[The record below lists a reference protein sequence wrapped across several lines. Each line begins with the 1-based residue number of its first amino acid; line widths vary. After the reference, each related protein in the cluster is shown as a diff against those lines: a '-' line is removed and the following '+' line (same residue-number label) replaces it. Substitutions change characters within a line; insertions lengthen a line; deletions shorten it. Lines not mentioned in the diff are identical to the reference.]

1 MKATVRTIAKE
12 AGVSPATVSRV
23 FSGAAKVS
31 PQVRLRVLNAAAQA
45 GYDSREK
52 KNVAVIIPENSGL
65 SGYGGMI
72 LESLFLELNSHGFRA
87 LAITADDIALLDE
100 TVVAG
105 AISVIYRHGLE
116 KMWNKKRAVPLV
128 CINSYGYPIEGVYE
142 VSSNDGQGISAA
154 MNLLY
159 GKGHRRIGMMTNIFD
174 MANSRNSAIRIRTF
188 DAFIKSHSDCS
199 GIFRNSMLS
208 TGFLDTVMEFVRFG
222 VTAIIAA
229 GESLAAPVNHI
240 LSTCGIRVPED
251 ISLIGFESRH
261 VSEYLHP
268 PVTCLE
274 QRMGRLAEL
283 AVELLEKQLRGEHN
297 LKNER
302 VDYNLFIRDSVDAPP
317 LIPVSERL
325 YSGSGC

>member
-31 PQVRLRVLNAAAQA
+31 PQVRQRVLNAAAQA
-45 GYDSREK
+45 GYDSGEK

-128 CINSYGYPIEGVYE
+128 CINSYGYPIDGVYE
-142 VSSNDGQGISAA
+142 VSSNDG
-154 MNLLY
+154 N
-159 GKGHRRIGMMTNIFD
+159 HCRD
-174 MANSRNSAIRIRTF
+174 
-188 DAFIKSHSDCS
+188 
-199 GIFRNSMLS
+199 
-208 TGFLDTVMEFVRFG
+208 EF
-222 VTAIIAA
+222 
-229 GESLAAPVNHI
+229 
-240 LSTCGIRVPED
+240 
-251 ISLIGFESRH
+251 
-261 VSEYLHP
+261 
-268 PVTCLE
+268 
-274 QRMGRLAEL
+274 
-283 AVELLEKQLRGEHN
+283 AV
-297 LKNER
+297 
-302 VDYNLFIRDSVDAPP
+302 
-317 LIPVSERL
+317 
-325 YSGSGC
+325 

>member
-31 PQVRLRVLNAAAQA
+31 PQVRLRVLNAAAHA
-45 GYDSREK
+45 GYDSGERR
-52 KNVAVIIPENSGL
+52 NVAVIMPGDGCFA
-65 SGYGGMI
+65 GYGWMM
-72 LESLFLELNSHGFRA
+72 LESLFIALSNRGFRG
-87 LAITADDIALLDE
+87 LAISSNNIALLDE
-100 TVVAG
+100 TVIAG
-105 AISVIYRHGLE
+105 AISVIYYRGLE
-116 KMWNKKRAVPLV
+116 KMWNKKRSVPLV

-142 VSSNDGQGISAA
+142 VSSDDGQGITAA

-159 GKGHRRIGMMTNIFD
+159 EKGHRRIGMMTNIFD
-174 MANSRNSAIRIRTF
+174 MSNSRNSAIRARTF
-188 DAFIKSHSDCS
+188 DSFIKSHSDCS
-199 GIFRNSMLS
+199 GIFRNCMLS
-208 TGFLDTVMEFVRFG
+208 AGFLNTVMEFVRFG

-251 ISLIGFESRH
+251 ISLIGFESRY

-283 AVELLEKQLRGEHN
+283 AVELLAKQLRGEHN

-302 VDYNLFIRDSVDAPP
+302 VDYNLFIRDSVGAPP